1 MQDDKGGY
9 RQINKSL
16 NICAFYDYLE
26 GQTARLPQ
34 LANVEQLTP
43 NVLRIL
49 GQNPGKVNSLLL
61 PTSLIEIW
69 LLILLCNSRS
79 KGPIH
84 ISSARAMSDSSSTPP
99 VASQSEGTWSN
110 PRSYL

>member
-16 NICAFYDYLE
+16 NICAFDDYLR

-43 NVLRIL
+43 QVLRVL
-49 GQNPGKVNSLLL
+49 GQNPGKVIASLCSIAMLSSLL
-61 PTSLIEIW
+61 
-69 LLILLCNSRS
+69 
-79 KGPIH
+79 
-84 ISSARAMSDSSSTPP
+84 SD
-99 VASQSEGTWSN
+99 
-110 PRSYL
+110 